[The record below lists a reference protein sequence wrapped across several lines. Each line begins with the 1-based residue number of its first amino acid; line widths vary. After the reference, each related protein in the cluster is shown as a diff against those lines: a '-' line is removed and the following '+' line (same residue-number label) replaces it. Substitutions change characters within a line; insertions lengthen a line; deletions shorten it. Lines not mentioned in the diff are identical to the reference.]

1 MVIGKE
7 RSKAL
12 GVSATSGRA
21 QWVQTERS
29 AHEAWARL
37 SVRSPRA
44 AALLHVLVARMGQEN
59 AVVISQKILASLVGC
74 TDRTIRTAVKE
85 LVDDNWIQVVKLGGG
100 LSTVAYVVNSN
111 VGWTQRRDELCT
123 ARFTA
128 TVVADRADQD
138 EKTLT
143 HKDLRRIPV
152 LYAGEQQLPTGPGED
167 PPAQP
172 SLEGLEPDLPS
183 LGGHR

>member
-1 MVIGKE
+1 MKAGQIKP
-7 RSKAL
+7 KAL
-12 GVSATSGRA
+12 GSPADNGRA

-44 AALLHVLVARMGQEN
+44 AALLHVLVARMGAQN
-59 AVVISQKILASLVGC
+59 AVVITQKTLAAMLGC
-74 TDRTIRTAVKE
+74 TDRTVRTAVKE
-85 LVDDNWIQVVKLGGG
+85 LVDENWVQIVKLGGLG
-100 LSTVAYVVNSN
+100 AAAYVVNSN

-123 ARFTA
+123 AIFTA

-138 EKTLT
+138 EKTLE
-143 HKDLRRIPV
+143 HKALRRIPV

-172 SLEGLEPDLPS
+172 SLDGMEPDLPA
-183 LGGHR
+183 LFDN